1 VLLEANGSYVEAAAR
16 MHVHKNTVLYRVR
29 KAEELLGRPVTD
41 GRLAIEVALLA
52 CDQLAATT
60 KAAETTRPPRRATS

>member
-1 VLLEANGSYVEAAAR
+1 

-60 KAAETTRPPRRATS
+60 KAAVPQTTQPLRRATS